1 MSETKTPNKEQILK
15 AIEKLE
21 KNPHDKIG
29 ILSDIGIG
37 VVGAAGAG
45 YAASLLGASALFFG
59 LVPVAAPI
67 AVVAGGAALGG
78 LALVGIKKML
88 FDGTFDE
95 GKKAEMLKQLKEN
108 LRQVEAKE
116 RASKLGDSDKNQF
129 YVLLKDPVEL
139 ELISPK
145 DAQDLIAAVE
155 SGQVPLQEAYQLVQD
170 LIKSA
175 PTR

>member
-1 MSETKTPNKEQILK
+1 MSDTKTPTKEQILK
-15 AIEKLE
+15 AIEELE

-45 YAASLLGASALFFG
+45 YAASVLGASAAFFG
-59 LVPVAAPI
+59 LLPVAAPL

-78 LALVGIKKML
+78 LALVGLKKM
-88 FDGTFDE
+88 FIDGTFDD
-95 GKKAEMLKQLKEN
+95 GKKAEMLKQLKKQLMEM
-108 LRQVEAKE
+108 EAKE
-116 RASKLGDSDKNQF
+116 RASKLEDSDKTKF
-129 YVLLKDPVEL
+129 ILLLKEPVRL
-139 ELISPK
+139 DLISPK
-145 DAQDLIAAVE
+145 DAQSLMANVE
-155 SGQVPLQEAYQLVQD
+155 NGQVPLKEAYKLVQD

>member
-95 GKKAEMLKQLKEN
+95 GKKSEMLKQLKEN

-155 SGQVPLQEAYQLVQD
+155 SGQVPLKEAYQLVQD

>member
-95 GKKAEMLKQLKEN
+95 GKKSEMLKQLKEN

-129 YVLLKDPVEL
+129 YILLKEPVEL

-155 SGQVPLQEAYQLVQD
+155 SGQVPLKEAYQLVQD

>member
-1 MSETKTPNKEQILK
+1 MSDTKTPSKEQILK
-15 AIEKLE
+15 AIENLE

-45 YAASLLGASALFFG
+45 YAASVFGASAIFFG

-78 LALVGIKKML
+78 LALVGLKKML

-95 GKKAEMLKQLKEN
+95 GKKAEMLTQLKEQ
-108 LRQVEAKE
+108 LREMEAKE
-116 RASKLGDSDKNQF
+116 RASKLGDSDKTKF
-129 YVLLKDPVEL
+129 ILLLKEPVRL
-139 ELISPK
+139 DLISPK

-155 SGQVPLQEAYQLVQD
+155 SGQVPLKEAYKLVQD

-175 PTR
+175 PAR

>member
-1 MSETKTPNKEQILK
+1 MSETKNPNKEQILK

-21 KNPHDKIG
+21 KNPHDKVG

-45 YAASLLGASALFFG
+45 YAASVLGASAIFFG

-95 GKKAEMLKQLKEN
+95 GKKAEMLKQLKEK
-108 LRQVEAKE
+108 LREVEAKE
-116 RASKLGDSDKNQF
+116 RVSKLGDSDKNQF
-129 YVLLKDPVEL
+129 YILLKDPVAL
-139 ELISPK
+139 DLISPK

-155 SGQVPLQEAYQLVQD
+155 SGQMPLKEAYQLVQD

-175 PTR
+175 HTR